1 MKFVM
6 FKRGM
11 IVFNSN
17 YNMFSV
23 DINIGFNYTKHI
35 KLTLAF
41 WSVDFVYDYRYNA

>member
-1 MKFVM
+1 MKFLM

-17 YNMFSV
+17 YNMFSIGIAV
-23 DINIGFNYTKHI
+23 GFNYTKNI

-41 WSVDFVYDYRYNA
+41 WSVDFVYDFGYDA